1 MTTLCYVGGELVS
14 YQTATLT
21 AAYRYSLAPLIRG
34 AYGSPI
40 AAHAIGSA
48 FARLDEAVFKQTYA
62 AGQIGSTIKIKLQ
75 PFNIYG
81 GGAPDLSTLTA
92 YSYTVLGAGVRTE
105 TSTVTT
111 TAAAVTVVTFSQRF
125 ASGPSGSPVPFVNIS
140 WTTQTGDTLEIV
152 EVTTVAVKF
161 GIRNGGAY
169 VARSATVV
177 VQGY

>member
-81 GGAPDLSTLTA
+81 GGAPDLSTLTT
-92 YSYTVLGAGVRTE
+92 YSYIGAGFWRSDRNIDGNDNRGRCDRRHVLAALCVR
-105 TSTVTT
+105 
-111 TAAAVTVVTFSQRF
+111 AVRI
-125 ASGPSGSPVPFVNIS
+125 AR
-140 WTTQTGDTLEIV
+140 
-152 EVTTVAVKF
+152 AVRQYF
-161 GIRNGGAY
+161 LDDADRRHAGNR
-169 VARSATVV
+169 
-177 VQGY
+177 